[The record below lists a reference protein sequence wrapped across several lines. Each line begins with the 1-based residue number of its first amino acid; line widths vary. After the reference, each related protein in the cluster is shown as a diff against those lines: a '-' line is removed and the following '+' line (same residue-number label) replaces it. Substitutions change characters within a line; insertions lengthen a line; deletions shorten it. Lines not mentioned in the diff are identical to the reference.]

1 MQSEE
6 SLMEREWTIE
16 TSHHCCDIDI
26 PFLQA
31 PWIHWLDEKF
41 HSDLLLQSHPKG
53 ESDKQV
59 YKQIIR
65 ILSLSSGFGSW
76 GGEVGVVQSYWIIL
90 ICINSNGKYLPCV
103 AQIYTYENFIYQNAP
118 QLQKTSFA
126 WTEIYICQIIN
137 W

>member
-65 ILSLSSGFGSW
+65 ILSLSGGFGSW
-76 GGEVGVVQSYWIIL
+76 GGRWVLCKVTESFSYAL
-90 ICINSNGKYLPCV
+90 IQMVNIFRELHRSTHTKISYTEMHHNSK
-103 AQIYTYENFIYQNAP
+103 
-118 QLQKTSFA
+118 K
-126 WTEIYICQIIN
+126 
-137 W
+137 